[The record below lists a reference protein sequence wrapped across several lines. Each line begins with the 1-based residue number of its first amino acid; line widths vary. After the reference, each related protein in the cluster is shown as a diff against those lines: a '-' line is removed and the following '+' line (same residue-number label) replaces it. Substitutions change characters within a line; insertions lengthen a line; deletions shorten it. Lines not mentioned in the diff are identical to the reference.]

1 MSDVKFNSDWMNELL
16 ERVGVDASIRAVPG
30 ALVSPAFHAMFT
42 AILDRQDALEKRI
55 DDLQTQVNYPDGDP
69 SYD

>member
-1 MSDVKFNSDWMNELL
+1 MSENKPDSQWMNELL

-30 ALVSPAFHAMFT
+30 TSITPTFHAMFT
-42 AILDRQDALEKRI
+42 TILDRQDALERRI
-55 DDLQTQVNYPDGDP
+55 DNLQTQVDYPDGDP